1 MIDSDTC
8 QSRIYNILDYH
19 TKMRIQVEKKNSNF
33 RKYATRTVIIMKF
46 QVLSLKVNIQCHCTA
61 VDSIDMCSNLKM
73 SSSIETCQPGEAN
86 TRDKNSPHM
95 LSLVNKLIWLPAI
108 HKNGR

>member
-33 RKYATRTVIIMKF
+33 RKYATRTYYNEI
-46 QVLSLKVNIQCHCTA
+46 
-61 VDSIDMCSNLKM
+61 
-73 SSSIETCQPGEAN
+73 SSSII
-86 TRDKNSPHM
+86 KS
-95 LSLVNKLIWLPAI
+95 
-108 HKNGR
+108 